1 MYINKYIL
9 SILEHRADSVLNSN
23 EPNFRIEI
31 KMFYD
36 FIKSNNILNSILKEI
51 EAVKFDSKQYLDNN
65 NSYDIYKSILF
76 PDDYMD
82 KIALCDAIM
91 KKFMNKNFNCLQSQF
106 SNITSGNSINN
117 ICTEIANRY
126 FSPLYEYFCEQ
137 VEECSNILYLLNKY
151 RHRTEWFHKER
162 LFKAYEN
169 DTAHGEEILTKDL
182 LEYLYDQ
189 GIDFPFSTPL
199 SPSGRADI
207 VVLFEKDD
215 SLVLEVKLFDLK
227 KGYDKSY
234 IRKGLNQATKY
245 ASDYGKSTGYLL
257 IFNLSDREIAFE
269 KMENDNFKKIEI
281 GKATIFIICV
291 NLYPS
296 ESASKIKN
304 LSIYTITDSYLKD
317 EETNNK

>member
-23 EPNFRIEI
+23 EPNFRNEI

-36 FIKSNNILNSILKEI
+36 FIESNNILNSILKEI
-51 EAVKFDSKQYLDNN
+51 EAVKFDLDKYIDDNN
-65 NSYDIYKSILF
+65 RKFPYKSIAY
-76 PDDYMD
+76 PDNYMD

-106 SNITSGNSINN
+106 INIISGNNINEKCN
-117 ICTEIANRY
+117 KIAERY

-137 VEECSNILYLLNKY
+137 VEEYNNILYLLNKY
-151 RHRTEWFHKER
+151 RHRTEWFHKEK

-169 DTAHGEEILTKDL
+169 DTRRGENILTKDL

-234 IRKGLNQATKY
+234 IRKGLNQVVKY
-245 ASDYGKSTGYLL
+245 TYDYGKPIGYLL

-317 EETNNK
+317 EEINNK